1 MLNTTEINEIA
12 LSLLPAMRNM
22 LVRLCACPAD
32 VDDAVQD
39 GYLHLVE
46 YALANY
52 KAGNI
57 EAFALSAV
65 KRRYLNWLR
74 NHPQSRTQGFA
85 AENGAD
91 SLPDS
96 MDILALAIE
105 SQALSRAMGRLS
117 ELEQSL
123 CKAYMLGHGWSEA
136 ADAIGISRVQ
146 ATRLKA
152 SIQRKLAYQAA

>member
-1 MLNTTEINEIA
+1 MLNANETNEIA
-12 LSLLPAMRNM
+12 ISLLPDMRNM
-22 LVRLCACPAD
+22 FTRLCACDAD

-46 YALANY
+46 YALPHY
-52 KAGNI
+52 KAGNVR
-57 EAFALSAV
+57 AFALSAV
-65 KRRYLNWLR
+65 KRRFLNWCR
-74 NHPQSRTQGFA
+74 NHPQSRTHAYA

-91 SLPDS
+91 AFAADTD
-96 MDILALAIE
+96 MLALAIE
-105 SQALSRAMGRLS
+105 AQALTRAMSRLS

-123 CKAYMLGHGWSEA
+123 CQAYMLGHGWSEA

-146 ATRLKA
+146 GTRLKA